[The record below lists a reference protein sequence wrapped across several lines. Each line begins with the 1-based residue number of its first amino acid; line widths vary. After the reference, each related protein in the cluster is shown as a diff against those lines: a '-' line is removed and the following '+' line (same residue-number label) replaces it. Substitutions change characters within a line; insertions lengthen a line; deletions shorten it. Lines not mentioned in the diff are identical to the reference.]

1 MAWFLRYEN
10 SKNYQFKSQVTI
22 TRNQLHF
29 VFAAVD
35 QVINKTVAYGNTN
48 SYLTFK
54 ILIKFCSSPLKASS
68 YQQKRLHC
76 VIVCTTHNQFSKWLV
91 GV

>member
-1 MAWFLRYEN
+1 LEFNVPFQHKYGYIR
-10 SKNYQFKSQVTI
+10 
-22 TRNQLHF
+22 
-29 VFAAVD
+29 D
-35 QVINKTVAYGNTN
+35 DVAYDITN

-54 ILIKFCSSPLKASS
+54 ILIKFCSSPWNASS

-76 VIVCTTHNQFSKWLV
+76 VIVCTTRNQFSRWLV